1 MCIKYRSVIWILW
14 MVLSSGTSQTV
25 CDGGDLWPSTPS
37 GTTATI
43 SCNELY
49 SVNYYSGSAT
59 RECIQGQWGE
69 VSENCVYLAPWD
81 LSYPDGMIYRTN
93 YRLSLTPVYSGYV
106 SHWSIQPPLPS
117 FLQLDSDTGVISGL
131 LEESFELVFTVTAA
145 NRDQSCSVTVV
156 ISVLDSE
163 CPASGSWP
171 STDAMT
177 TIYLPCPYEDRYIGN
192 ISRTCEGYARP
203 QWGDVKE
210 SCTLGP
216 PYALT
221 YPFAVYNAYTGFEAN
236 GMVPSYRGRGDRFS
250 VSLPLPGGLK
260 LDDVT
265 GAITGI
271 AEGEEY
277 CKKVTVTVENS
288 AGACSTDVEICVVKS
303 MLTEVWDPS
312 GEPRE
317 KTWMLLSGAVAVV
330 AVVLSSLLCCC
341 RCCVRKCRKE

>member
-1 MCIKYRSVIWILW
+1 

-93 YRLSLTPVYSGYV
+93 YRLSLTPVYSGDV